1 MSQQVRRST
10 RLVEIERL
18 LRTRLQGY
26 SVIELADQLG
36 VSVRSIQRDLLDLQ
50 SDLNI
55 PLLEADGRYQVMPGT
70 TSLTPVR
77 LTLHEARSIFL
88 ATRLFLRYSD
98 ERDSDAISAMEK
110 IADALP
116 ETIARYVKATVI
128 VLKTRP
134 LNRNL
139 MEVLRTLT
147 EAWAESRTV
156 HITYRSQR
164 TKRSSEADLDPYLLE
179 PSTTGAATYVIGYSH
194 AHTAVRTF
202 KLDRITHAELTAEL
216 FELAPDQPGA
226 AGVMERLN
234 ESWGVVF
241 GDDQYRV
248 AVEFAPEVAARVR
261 ETHWHPRQALSD
273 LPNGGV
279 RLELM
284 LPSLLEF
291 TPWVRSWGPMARA
304 VEPPELV
311 AEVAASLKQAAALYD
326 CPAEDHPAPL
336 R

>member
-1 MSQQVRRST
+1 MSQQSRRST
-10 RLVEIERL
+10 RLLEIERL

-26 SVIELADQLG
+26 TSVELARQLG
-36 VSVRSIQRDLLDLQ
+36 VSSRSIQRDILDMQ

-55 PLLEADGRYQVMPGT
+55 PILQTAGRYQVMPGST
-70 TSLTPVR
+70 ALTPVR

-116 ETIARYVKATVI
+116 ETIARYVRATVI

-134 LNRNL
+134 LDRHL
-139 MEVLRTLT
+139 MEILRTLT

-164 TKRSSEADLDPYLLE
+164 KKGPGEADLDPYLLE

-194 AHTAVRTF
+194 AHQTVRTF
-202 KLDRITHAELTAEL
+202 KLDRILRAELTDEV
-216 FELAPDQPGA
+216 FEAAPDHAGA
-226 AGVMERLN
+226 AEVMELLN
-234 ESWGVVF
+234 RSWGVVF
-241 GDDQYRV
+241 GGDQYKV
-248 AVEFAPEVAARVR
+248 AVEFSPEVAARVR
-261 ETHWHPRQALSD
+261 ETHWHPRQSLTD
-273 LPNGGV
+273 LPGGGV

-291 TPWVRSWGPMARA
+291 TPWVRSWGHMARA

-311 AEVAASLKQAAALYD
+311 AEVAASLRQAAALYD
-326 CPAEDHPAPL
+326 ASP
-336 R
+336 